1 MAELYDGGVA
11 GLLDQS
17 MSWQDGEAK
26 VTLVARGYTFSAA
39 HRTVKD
45 LGAHANGTSDALTG
59 CRYESRVGKA
69 DPSYVLADRP
79 DYSTATV
86 VHVNGRLLTYSPIS
100 PVQPVRGQRVDVAW
114 PDNEVFAL

>member
-17 MSWQDGEAK
+17 LSWLSGDAK
-26 VTLVARGYTFSAA
+26 VTLVARGYTFSRT

-45 LGAHANGTSDALTG
+45 LGAYANGTSDALAG
-59 CRYESRVGKA
+59 CELEGRVGKA
-69 DPSYVLADRP
+69 EPTYVLADRQE
-79 DYSTATV
+79 YSTAAV

-100 PVQPVRGQRVDVAW
+100 PVHPVRGQRVDVAW
-114 PDNEVFAL
+114 PDNEVFTL